1 MINKYHRLLFF
12 SFLLFELTGCRSAF
26 QPPPAS
32 FERWIKYDASVQQI
46 MASLLE
52 CGYPWPGPT
61 AKQWLLAVGVTWEA
75 SKIMGQKCME
85 EQGFS
90 EKYGEGSLS
99 ECKYYLS
106 AEIIKYYTTEQI
118 DAIQSACDPETPAPK
133 PSVEK
138 RLNSPYCK
146 TEWASKYPQ
155 CQLDFNPD
163 TSSNNRHSEKVTIPS
178 YSATDRITSQVQ
190 KDSNTQMN
198 QLLQGTEKKK

>member
-1 MINKYHRLLFF
+1 
-12 SFLLFELTGCRSAF
+12 
-26 QPPPAS
+26 
-32 FERWIKYDASVQQI
+32 
-46 MASLLE
+46 LLE
-52 CGYPWPGPT
+52 CGYPWPST
-61 AKQWLLAVGVTWEA
+61 KQFDSNKYWGEAFEAEYVLADR
-75 SKIMGQKCME
+75 CME
-85 EQGFS
+85 SQGYVS
-90 EKYGEGSLS
+90 EYSSYAQCTQGL
-99 ECKYYLS
+99 
-106 AEIIKYYTTEQI
+106 TENFKQHKTQKQI
-118 DAIQSACDPETPAPK
+118 QAIEYACDPETPAPK